1 MSNLK
6 RIKYI
11 NGLSVPFI
19 WYLCCFKMIDT
30 TWLKCYVRRVNDFKE
45 DFLMSLS
52 TLNNIRT
59 IRKEAREISFEIF
72 EEILEMMKKVHEEL
86 LADQLEIEEK
96 RAKKLALMEQF
107 REMLAAEGIEGI
119 SISEIADGVAAP
131 AAKSGKGKVAK
142 GDKRGAVERKY
153 AYKDENGKEV
163 LWSGRGRLP
172 KPVEEAM
179 KKGAKKED
187 FLIKK
192 ED

>member
-1 MSNLK
+1 
-6 RIKYI
+6 
-11 NGLSVPFI
+11 
-19 WYLCCFKMIDT
+19 MIDT
-30 TWLKCYVRRVNDFKE
+30 KWLKCYVRRVNDFKE

-72 EEILEMMKKVHEEL
+72 EEILEKMKKVHEEL

-119 SISEIADGVAAP
+119 SISEIADGVGAP

>member
-1 MSNLK
+1 MS
-6 RIKYI
+6 
-11 NGLSVPFI
+11 FAE
-19 WYLCCFKMIDT
+19 F
-30 TWLKCYVRRVNDFKE
+30 
-45 DFLMSLS
+45 
-52 TLNNIRT
+52 NNIRT
-59 IRKEAREISFEIF
+59 LRKEAREIGYDVFLQIAEKVLAVSSEI
-72 EEILEMMKKVHEEL
+72 EDMKKEDE
-86 LADQLEIEEK
+86 AK

-119 SISEIADGVAAP
+119 SITEIADGVAAP
-131 AAKSGKGKVAK
+131 AAKKGNGAK

>member
-1 MSNLK
+1 MS
-6 RIKYI
+6 
-11 NGLSVPFI
+11 FAE
-19 WYLCCFKMIDT
+19 F
-30 TWLKCYVRRVNDFKE
+30 
-45 DFLMSLS
+45 
-52 TLNNIRT
+52 NNIRT
-59 IRKEAREISFEIF
+59 LRKEAREIGYDVFLEIA
-72 EEILEMMKKVHEEL
+72 EKVLAVSSEIEDMKKEDE
-86 LADQLEIEEK
+86 AK

-119 SISEIADGVAAP
+119 SISEIADGVAVP
-131 AAKSGKGKVAK
+131 AAKKGKGAK

>member
-1 MSNLK
+1 MS
-6 RIKYI
+6 
-11 NGLSVPFI
+11 FAE
-19 WYLCCFKMIDT
+19 F
-30 TWLKCYVRRVNDFKE
+30 
-45 DFLMSLS
+45 
-52 TLNNIRT
+52 NNIRT
-59 IRKEAREISFEIF
+59 LRKEAREIGYDVFLEIA
-72 EEILEMMKKVHEEL
+72 EKVLAVSSEIEDMKKEDE
-86 LADQLEIEEK
+86 AK

-131 AAKSGKGKVAK
+131 AAKKGKGAK
-142 GDKRGAVERKY
+142 GEKRGTVEPKY

-172 KPVEEAM
+172 KIVKEAM

>member
-1 MSNLK
+1 MS
-6 RIKYI
+6 
-11 NGLSVPFI
+11 FAE
-19 WYLCCFKMIDT
+19 F
-30 TWLKCYVRRVNDFKE
+30 
-45 DFLMSLS
+45 
-52 TLNNIRT
+52 NNIRT
-59 IRKEAREISFEIF
+59 LRKEAREIGYDVFLEIA
-72 EEILEMMKKVHEEL
+72 EKVLAVSSEIEDMKKEDE
-86 LADQLEIEEK
+86 AK

-131 AAKSGKGKVAK
+131 AAKKGKGAK
-142 GDKRGAVERKY
+142 GEKRGTVEPKY

>member
-1 MSNLK
+1 MS
-6 RIKYI
+6 
-11 NGLSVPFI
+11 FAE
-19 WYLCCFKMIDT
+19 F
-30 TWLKCYVRRVNDFKE
+30 
-45 DFLMSLS
+45 
-52 TLNNIRT
+52 NNIRT
-59 IRKEAREISFEIF
+59 LRKEAREIGYDVFLEIA
-72 EEILEMMKKVHEEL
+72 EKVLAVSSEIEDMKKEDE
-86 LADQLEIEEK
+86 AK

-131 AAKSGKGKVAK
+131 AAKKGKGAK

-192 ED
+192 KD

>member
-1 MSNLK
+1 
-6 RIKYI
+6 
-11 NGLSVPFI
+11 
-19 WYLCCFKMIDT
+19 MIDNKC
-30 TWLKCYVRRVNDFKE
+30 LKCYVRRVNDFKE

-72 EEILEMMKKVHEEL
+72 EEILEKMKKVHEEL

-131 AAKSGKGKVAK
+131 AAKSGKGKGAK
-142 GDKRGAVERKY
+142 GEKRGTVEPKY

-172 KPVEEAM
+172 KIVEEAM
-179 KKGAKKED
+179 KNGAKKED

>member
-1 MSNLK
+1 M
-6 RIKYI
+6 
-11 NGLSVPFI
+11 
-19 WYLCCFKMIDT
+19 LCSPG
-30 TWLKCYVRRVNDFKE
+30 NDFKE

-72 EEILEMMKKVHEEL
+72 EEILEKMKKVHEEL

-131 AAKSGKGKVAK
+131 AAKKGKALKVISVALLS
-142 GDKRGAVERKY
+142 A
-153 AYKDENGKEV
+153 
-163 LWSGRGRLP
+163 S
-172 KPVEEAM
+172 M
-179 KKGAKKED
+179 
-187 FLIKK
+187 LIKMK
-192 ED
+192 TVRKFCGLVVVVCRSL

>member
-1 MSNLK
+1 MS
-6 RIKYI
+6 
-11 NGLSVPFI
+11 FAE
-19 WYLCCFKMIDT
+19 F
-30 TWLKCYVRRVNDFKE
+30 
-45 DFLMSLS
+45 
-52 TLNNIRT
+52 NNIRT
-59 IRKEAREISFEIF
+59 LRKEAREIGYDVFLEIA
-72 EEILEMMKKVHEEL
+72 EKVLAVSSEIEDMKKEDE
-86 LADQLEIEEK
+86 AK

-131 AAKSGKGKVAK
+131 AAKKGKGAK
-142 GDKRGAVERKY
+142 GEKRGTVEPKY

-172 KPVEEAM
+172 KIVEEAM

>member
-1 MSNLK
+1 MS
-6 RIKYI
+6 
-11 NGLSVPFI
+11 FAE
-19 WYLCCFKMIDT
+19 F
-30 TWLKCYVRRVNDFKE
+30 
-45 DFLMSLS
+45 
-52 TLNNIRT
+52 NNIRT
-59 IRKEAREISFEIF
+59 LRKEAREIGYDVFLEIA
-72 EEILEMMKKVHEEL
+72 EKVLAVSSEIEDMKKEDE
-86 LADQLEIEEK
+86 AK

-131 AAKSGKGKVAK
+131 ASKSGKGKGAK

>member
-1 MSNLK
+1 
-6 RIKYI
+6 
-11 NGLSVPFI
+11 
-19 WYLCCFKMIDT
+19 MIDT
-30 TWLKCYVRRVNDFKE
+30 KWLKCYVRRVNDFKE

-72 EEILEMMKKVHEEL
+72 EEILEKMKKVHEEL

-131 AAKSGKGKVAK
+131 AAKNGKGAK
-142 GDKRGAVERKY
+142 SDKRGAVERKY

-172 KPVEEAM
+172 KLVEEAM

>member
-1 MSNLK
+1 
-6 RIKYI
+6 
-11 NGLSVPFI
+11 
-19 WYLCCFKMIDT
+19 
-30 TWLKCYVRRVNDFKE
+30 
-45 DFLMSLS
+45 MSLS

-72 EEILEMMKKVHEEL
+72 EEILEKMKQVHKEL

-119 SISEIADGVAAP
+119 SISEIA
-131 AAKSGKGKVAK
+131 
-142 GDKRGAVERKY
+142 
-153 AYKDENGKEV
+153 ENGKEV

-172 KPVEEAM
+172 KIVEEAM
-179 KKGAKKED
+179 KNGAKKED

>member
-1 MSNLK
+1 MS
-6 RIKYI
+6 
-11 NGLSVPFI
+11 FAE
-19 WYLCCFKMIDT
+19 F
-30 TWLKCYVRRVNDFKE
+30 
-45 DFLMSLS
+45 
-52 TLNNIRT
+52 NNIRT
-59 IRKEAREISFEIF
+59 LRKEAREIGYDVFLEIA
-72 EEILEMMKKVHEEL
+72 EKVLAVSSEIEDMKKEDE
-86 LADQLEIEEK
+86 AK

-119 SISEIADGVAAP
+119 SITEIIDGVAAP
-131 AAKSGKGKVAK
+131 AAKKGK

>member
-1 MSNLK
+1 
-6 RIKYI
+6 
-11 NGLSVPFI
+11 
-19 WYLCCFKMIDT
+19 MIDT
-30 TWLKCYVRRVNDFKE
+30 KCLKCYVRRVNDFKE

-72 EEILEMMKKVHEEL
+72 EEILEKMKKVHEEL

-131 AAKSGKGKVAK
+131 AAKKGK

>member
-1 MSNLK
+1 MS
-6 RIKYI
+6 
-11 NGLSVPFI
+11 FAE
-19 WYLCCFKMIDT
+19 F
-30 TWLKCYVRRVNDFKE
+30 
-45 DFLMSLS
+45 
-52 TLNNIRT
+52 NNIRT
-59 IRKEAREISFEIF
+59 LRKEAREIGYDVFLKIAEKVLAVSSEI
-72 EEILEMMKKVHEEL
+72 EDMKKEDE
-86 LADQLEIEEK
+86 AK

-131 AAKSGKGKVAK
+131 AAKKGKGAK

>member
-1 MSNLK
+1 M
-6 RIKYI
+6 
-11 NGLSVPFI
+11 NGLRVPFI
-19 WYLCCFKMIDT
+19 LSFHYFKVIDT
-30 TWLKCYVRRVNDFKE
+30 KWLKCYVRRVNDFKE

-72 EEILEMMKKVHEEL
+72 EEILEKMKQVHEEL

-131 AAKSGKGKVAK
+131 AAKKKGAK
-142 GDKRGAVERKY
+142 GEGDKRGAVERKY

>member
-1 MSNLK
+1 MS
-6 RIKYI
+6 
-11 NGLSVPFI
+11 FAE
-19 WYLCCFKMIDT
+19 F
-30 TWLKCYVRRVNDFKE
+30 
-45 DFLMSLS
+45 
-52 TLNNIRT
+52 NNIRT
-59 IRKEAREISFEIF
+59 LRKEAREIGYDVFLEIA
-72 EEILEMMKKVHEEL
+72 EKVLAVSSEIEDMKKEDE
-86 LADQLEIEEK
+86 AK

-131 AAKSGKGKVAK
+131 AAKNGKGAK
-142 GDKRGAVERKY
+142 SDKRGAVERKY

>member
-1 MSNLK
+1 
-6 RIKYI
+6 
-11 NGLSVPFI
+11 
-19 WYLCCFKMIDT
+19 MIDT
-30 TWLKCYVRRVNDFKE
+30 KWLKCYVRRVNDFKE

-72 EEILEMMKKVHEEL
+72 EEILEKMKQVHEEL

-119 SISEIADGVAAP
+119 SITEIADGVAAP
-131 AAKSGKGKVAK
+131 AAKKGKGAK

>member
-1 MSNLK
+1 MS
-6 RIKYI
+6 
-11 NGLSVPFI
+11 FAE
-19 WYLCCFKMIDT
+19 F
-30 TWLKCYVRRVNDFKE
+30 
-45 DFLMSLS
+45 
-52 TLNNIRT
+52 NNIRT
-59 IRKEAREISFEIF
+59 LRKEAREIGYDVFLEIA
-72 EEILEMMKKVHEEL
+72 EKVLAVSSEIEDMKKEDE
-86 LADQLEIEEK
+86 AK

-119 SISEIADGVAAP
+119 SITEIADGVAAP
-131 AAKSGKGKVAK
+131 AAKKGKGAK
-142 GDKRGAVERKY
+142 GEKRGTVEPKY

-172 KPVEEAM
+172 KIVEEAM

>member
-1 MSNLK
+1 MS
-6 RIKYI
+6 
-11 NGLSVPFI
+11 FAE
-19 WYLCCFKMIDT
+19 F
-30 TWLKCYVRRVNDFKE
+30 
-45 DFLMSLS
+45 
-52 TLNNIRT
+52 NNIRT
-59 IRKEAREISFEIF
+59 LRKEAREIGYDVFLEIA
-72 EEILEMMKKVHEEL
+72 EKVLAVSSEIEDMKKEDE
-86 LADQLEIEEK
+86 AK
-96 RAKKLALMEQF
+96 RAKKLELIEQF

-119 SISEIADGVAAP
+119 SITEIADGVASP
-131 AAKSGKGKVAK
+131 AAKKGKGAK

>member
-1 MSNLK
+1 MS
-6 RIKYI
+6 
-11 NGLSVPFI
+11 FAE
-19 WYLCCFKMIDT
+19 FK
-30 TWLKCYVRRVNDFKE
+30 
-45 DFLMSLS
+45 
-52 TLNNIRT
+52 NIRT
-59 IRKEAREISFEIF
+59 LRKEAREIGYDVFLEIA
-72 EEILEMMKKVHEEL
+72 EKVLAVSSEIEDMKKEDE
-86 LADQLEIEEK
+86 AK

-131 AAKSGKGKVAK
+131 AAKKGKGAK

>member
-1 MSNLK
+1 MS
-6 RIKYI
+6 
-11 NGLSVPFI
+11 FAE
-19 WYLCCFKMIDT
+19 F
-30 TWLKCYVRRVNDFKE
+30 
-45 DFLMSLS
+45 
-52 TLNNIRT
+52 NNIRT
-59 IRKEAREISFEIF
+59 LRKEAREIGYDVFLEIA
-72 EEILEMMKKVHEEL
+72 EKVLAVSSEIEDMKKEDE
-86 LADQLEIEEK
+86 AK

-131 AAKSGKGKVAK
+131 AAKKGNGAK